1 MKRVGSFLAEGLV
14 TDGDVTVL
22 SAKFGLNSQII
33 IQFSF

>member
-22 SAKFGLNSQII
+22 SAKFGLDS
-33 IQFSF
+33 